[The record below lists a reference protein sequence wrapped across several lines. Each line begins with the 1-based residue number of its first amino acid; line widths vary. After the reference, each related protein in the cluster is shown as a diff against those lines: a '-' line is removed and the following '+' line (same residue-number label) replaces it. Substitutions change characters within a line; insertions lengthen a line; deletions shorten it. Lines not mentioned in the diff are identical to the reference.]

1 MTRYSDKSK
10 DRVKD
15 ATDLVELAGELTE
28 LRRSG
33 PDQFV
38 GRCPLHDER
47 TGSFTITVSK
57 QLFHCFGC
65 GAGGDA
71 LELVQRHL
79 GLDFVGALEH
89 LARRAGVELEREAES
104 AAAAARRRRT
114 ARRLALV
121 ARAAQFYAQHLRSA
135 HGERALM
142 YLASRGLHQP
152 ILETFVVGVAPAG
165 PHELLTAAAK
175 AGFDAGELLGAGL
188 AQRRNGKIEDRFR
201 DRIMFPTSD
210 WRGTVV
216 GFGAR
221 RLKDRGAK
229 YVNSP
234 QSPWYQKSHLLYAAS
249 QARPHAASEG
259 RTVVVEGYTD
269 ALALHQAGI
278 QNTVASM
285 GTAVTD
291 EQIALL
297 KRLAPAAT
305 LVLDGD
311 SSGTAAALKAGAL
324 AAAAGLDVKVAVL
337 PVGADPADV
346 AQDAGPDALAGLLAG
361 AVTFQRFRIDQAIA
375 AADLARPEGKDALID
390 TVRPVIAQLRPGAQ
404 REDLIDRVAAAVS
417 FAPAVVRSWLQDTEA
432 PGSVDGAGLR
442 PADEFAVL
450 DAALRDPR
458 LRRDLDPAVFSDEL
472 HRRAAAHVQANPD
485 DPAGTI
491 APDDPDLARLLTLL
505 LTANPSPTPRPDA
518 P

>member
-1 MTRYSDKSK
+1 MARYTDDSK

-15 ATDLVELAGELTE
+15 ATNLVELAGEFTE

-38 GRCPLHDER
+38 GRCPLHEER
-47 TGSFTITVSK
+47 TGSFTITASR

-79 GLDFVGALEH
+79 GLDFIGALEH
-89 LARRAGVELEREAES
+89 LARRASIELEREAES
-104 AAAAARRRRT
+104 AAAAAHRQRT
-114 ARRLALV
+114 ARRMALV
-121 ARAAQFYAQHLRSA
+121 ERAAQFYTQHLRSA
-135 HGERALM
+135 HGQRAIA
-142 YLASRGLHQP
+142 YLASRGLHPP
-152 ILETFVVGVAPAG
+152 IIETFAVGVAPSG

-175 AGFDAGELLGAGL
+175 AGFDAKELLAAGL
-188 AQRRNGKIEDRFR
+188 AQRRHGTIEDRFR
-201 DRIMFPTSD
+201 DRIMFPTTG
-210 WRGTVV
+210 WRGNIV

-221 RLKDRGAK
+221 RLKENGAK

-234 QSPWYQKSHLLYAAS
+234 QSAWYQKGSLLYGAS
-249 QARPHAASEG
+249 HARPHAAREG
-259 RTVVVEGYTD
+259 RTIVVEGYTD
-269 ALALHQAGI
+269 ALALHQAGV
-278 QNTVASM
+278 QNTVATM

-291 EQIALL
+291 EQITLL

-311 SSGTAAALKAGAL
+311 SSGTAAALKAGPL

-337 PVGADPADV
+337 PAGADPADI
-346 AQDAGPDALAGLLAG
+346 AQDGGPDAIAALLAD
-361 AVTFQRFRIDQAIA
+361 AVTFPRFQVDRAIA
-375 AADLARPEGKDALID
+375 AADLADPEGKDALID
-390 TVRPVIAQLRPGAQ
+390 TVRPVIAALRPGAQ

-417 FAPAVVRSWLQDTEA
+417 FTPTVVRSWLQDTTSA
-432 PGSVDGAGLR
+432 DNPDGAGA

-450 DAALRDPR
+450 DAALRDPKLR
-458 LRRDLDPAVFSDEL
+458 LDLDPAVFTDPL
-472 HRRAAAHVQANPD
+472 HRRAAEHVHANPD
-485 DPAGTI
+485 DPAGSI
-491 APDDPDLARLLTLL
+491 PADDPGLARLLTLM
-505 LTANPSPTPRPDA
+505 LTANPSPTPEPDT